1 MLPSIPISMAVAV
14 LRYRLF
20 DIDRVIQRTLV
31 YAAVTAALTGI
42 YSLIVVGAG
51 TVFETEDSASPA
63 LVAAATLV
71 LATLFRPLRNR
82 LQTIVDRR
90 FNRRRYNAT
99 RTIETFATQLRN
111 EIDLD
116 SLSATLVATVNE
128 TIEPAQ
134 VSLWLR
140 SPRDY

>member
-20 DIDRVIQRTLV
+20 DIDRLIRRTLV
-31 YAAVTAALTGI
+31 YATVTAVLPGL
-42 YSLIVVGAG
+42 YSVIVVGVG
-51 TVFETEDSASPA
+51 TVFETENSTSPA

-90 FNRRRYNAT
+90 FNRRRFDAT
-99 RTIETFATQLRN
+99 RTIETFAAQLRN

-134 VSLWLR
+134 ASLWLR